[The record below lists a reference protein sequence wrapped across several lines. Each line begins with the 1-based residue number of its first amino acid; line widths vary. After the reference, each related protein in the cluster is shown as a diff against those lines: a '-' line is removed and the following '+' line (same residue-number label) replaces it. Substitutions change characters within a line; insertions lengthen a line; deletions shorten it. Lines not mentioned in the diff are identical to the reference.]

1 MSSPS
6 PEVDAFL
13 TALGHRRAAEVQ
25 ALRAAVLEGD
35 DDLVEHV
42 KWNAP
47 SYQRDGED
55 RVTFRLQ
62 PRDCVQL
69 VLHRGAKV
77 RADSAQHSF
86 DDPTGLV
93 VWRAPDRGVVTF
105 ADAEAV
111 TAHLA
116 DVVRLVRAWVRS

>member
-13 TALGHRRAAEVQ
+13 AALGHRRAAEVQ
-25 ALRAAVLEGD
+25 ALRAAVLEAD

-47 SYQRDGED
+47 SYQREGVD

-62 PRDCVQL
+62 PGDVVQL
-69 VLHRGAKV
+69 VLHRGATV
-77 RADSAQHSF
+77 RADAAQHSF

-93 VWRAPDRGVVTF
+93 VWRTPDRGVVTS

-111 TAHLA
+111 AAQLA
-116 DVVRLVRAWVRS
+116 GVAELVRAWVRS